1 MLDQKVSPIDS
12 SIKPLLFL
20 FHIVVEHTEKPNLP
34 SLQPHKLISIIDF
47 SILVDTSEEATVLV
61 ID

>member
-1 MLDQKVSPIDS
+1 MLDEKVSPIDS

-20 FHIVVEHTEKPNLP
+20 FHIVIEHTEEPNLP
-34 SLQPHKLISIIDF
+34 SLQPHKLISIIDL
-47 SILVDTSEEATVLV
+47 SMLVDTSKETTVLV